1 MAQRIL
7 KPGGSLVTFIGH
19 YAVFEINDLIKKNSD
34 LIFHWPI
41 VVVHSGHIRRMDAW
55 RVWPYHKPL
64 LWYYKPVEGN
74 GNGHGPTMYQDV
86 ADVIPSKAP
95 LKDDHE
101 WEQSTVEAEHMIKPL
116 TVKGNVILD
125 PFMGSGTTLEAAY
138 NLHRRSIGMDNDKVS
153 YSRAMRRLT
162 KLQPKITISQN

>member
-1 MAQRIL
+1 M
-7 KPGGSLVTFIGH
+7 
-19 YAVFEINDLIKKNSD
+19 
-34 LIFHWPI
+34 
-41 VVVHSGHIRRMDAW
+41 
-55 RVWPYHKPL
+55 
-64 LWYYKPVEGN
+64 EGN